1 MGRAIDVLSVLLL
14 LAAGAAF
21 ALGVWSLND
30 RRDLHALYWLGVG
43 ALLLKASVEML
54 RPGRGGRG

>member
-14 LAAGAAF
+14 VSAGIAF
-21 ALGVWSLND
+21 CLGVVSLSD

-54 RPGRGGRG
+54 RPSRGGRA